1 MNKLRNKV
9 FNIIFIILTISVL
22 SFIFLFNIQKY
33 IELKSN
39 VKNSLN
45 MATNKNDK
53 EEIIPDMK
61 PDMKPDED
69 IEINKDSNIENNID
83 KNIKFMDSTIYTVL
97 INDDNSI
104 KEVINHSNN
113 NISDNKINSI
123 AKNILGKDNIKELY
137 IGNLYFNNYSYKY
150 VSGDSLTIL
159 DNTKI
164 RSSLI
169 LSLEISIIVFIIL
182 ELIIYFITKLLTKYI
197 TEPVNNTFKK
207 QKEFIEDA
215 SHELKTPLS
224 VIIASTEALE
234 NDYNEKWINNI
245 KYESERMNSLIIN
258 MLELAKSEHEETI
271 TKVNNNLSKI
281 VELSILSMEVKAY
294 EDNVKIKY
302 DIENDINMLL
312 DEVSIKELLSILIDN
327 AIKHSYKNSTIN
339 ISLKSNGNYI
349 VLLVKNKGDNIS
361 SEDRNK
367 IFERFYRVDK
377 SRNRNN
383 NRYGLGLAIAKNIV
397 LNHNGEINVESDN
410 HITTFKVV
418 FKK

>member
-45 MATNKNDK
+45 MVTNKNDK
-53 EEIIPDMK
+53 EKIIPDMK
-61 PDMKPDED
+61 PDIKPDD
-69 IEINKDSNIENNID
+69 IN

-113 NISDNKINSI
+113 NISDTKINSI
-123 AKNILGKDNIKELY
+123 AKNILDKDNIKELY

-169 LSLEISIIVFIIL
+169 LSLEISIIIFVIL

-197 TEPVNNTFKK
+197 TEPVNNIFKK

-245 KYESERMNSLIIN
+245 KYEGERMNNLIIN

-327 AIKHSYKNSTIN
+327 AIKYSYKNSTIN
-339 ISLKSNGNYI
+339 ISLKSNGNNI

-361 SEDRNK
+361 SEDRDK

-397 LNHNGEINVESDN
+397 LNHNGEISVESDN

>member
-53 EEIIPDMK
+53 EEILPDMK
-61 PDMKPDED
+61 PDIKPNED
-69 IEINKDSNIENNID
+69 IEMNKDSNID

-113 NISDNKINSI
+113 NISDTKINSI
-123 AKNILGKDNIKELY
+123 AKNILDKDNIKELY

-169 LSLEISIIVFIIL
+169 LSLEISIIIFVVL

-245 KYESERMNSLIIN
+245 KYESERMNNLIIN

-302 DIENDINMLL
+302 DIEKDINMLL

-327 AIKHSYKNSTIN
+327 AIKHSYKNSTLN
-339 ISLKSNGNYI
+339 ISLKSNANNI

-361 SEDRNK
+361 SEDMDK
-367 IFERFYRVDK
+367 IFERFYRGDK

-397 LNHNGEINVESDN
+397 LNHNGEISVESDN
-410 HITTFKVV
+410 HITTFKVL

>member
-45 MATNKNDK
+45 MATNKN

-69 IEINKDSNIENNID
+69 IEMNKDSNID

-113 NISDNKINSI
+113 NISDTKINSI
-123 AKNILGKDNIKELY
+123 AKNILDKDNIKELY

-169 LSLEISIIVFIIL
+169 LSLEISIIIFAIL

-197 TEPVNNTFKK
+197 TEPVNNIFKK

-245 KYESERMNSLIIN
+245 KYESERMNNLIIN

-281 VELSILSMEVKAY
+281 IELSILSMEVKAY

-302 DIENDINMLL
+302 DIEKDINMLL

-327 AIKHSYKNSTIN
+327 AIKHSYKNSAIN
-339 ISLKSNGNYI
+339 ISLKSNGNNI
-349 VLLVKNKGDNIS
+349 VLLVKNRGDNIS
-361 SEDRNK
+361 SEDRDK

-397 LNHNGEINVESDN
+397 LNHNGEISVESDN

>member
-61 PDMKPDED
+61 PDIKPNED
-69 IEINKDSNIENNID
+69 IEMNKDNNIENNID

-113 NISDNKINSI
+113 NISDTKINSI
-123 AKNILGKDNIKELY
+123 AKNILDKDNIKELY

-159 DNTKI
+159 DNTKV

-169 LSLEISIIVFIIL
+169 LSLEISIIIFVVL

-245 KYESERMNSLIIN
+245 KYESERMNNLIIN

-302 DIENDINMLL
+302 DIEKDINMLL

-339 ISLKSNGNYI
+339 ISLKSSGNNI
-349 VLLVKNKGDNIS
+349 ILLIKNKGDNIS
-361 SEDRNK
+361 SEDRDK

-397 LNHNGEINVESDN
+397 LNHNGEISVESDN

>member
-33 IELKSN
+33 IELKNN

-61 PDMKPDED
+61 PDIKPNED
-69 IEINKDSNIENNID
+69 IEMNKDNNIENNID

-123 AKNILGKDNIKELY
+123 AKNILNKDNIKEIY

-159 DNTKI
+159 DNTKV

-169 LSLEISIIVFIIL
+169 LSLEISIIIFVVL

-245 KYESERMNSLIIN
+245 KYESERMNNLIIN
-258 MLELAKSEHEETI
+258 MLELAKSEHEEKI

-302 DIENDINMLL
+302 DIEKDINMLL

-339 ISLKSNGNYI
+339 INLKSNANNI

-361 SEDRNK
+361 SEDRDK

-397 LNHNGEINVESDN
+397 LNHNGEISVESDN

>member
-1 MNKLRNKV
+1 M
-9 FNIIFIILTISVL
+9 
-22 SFIFLFNIQKY
+22 
-33 IELKSN
+33 
-39 VKNSLN
+39 
-45 MATNKNDK
+45 
-53 EEIIPDMK
+53 
-61 PDMKPDED
+61 
-69 IEINKDSNIENNID
+69 
-83 KNIKFMDSTIYTVL
+83 YT
-97 INDDNSI
+97 
-104 KEVINHSNN
+104 
-113 NISDNKINSI
+113 
-123 AKNILGKDNIKELY
+123 
-137 IGNLYFNNYSYKY
+137 
-150 VSGDSLTIL
+150 
-159 DNTKI
+159 
-164 RSSLI
+164 I
-169 LSLEISIIVFIIL
+169 LSLEISIIIFIVL

-245 KYESERMNSLIIN
+245 KYESERMNNLIIN
-258 MLELAKSEHEETI
+258 MLELAKSEHEETFSK
-271 TKVNNNLSKI
+271 TNNNLSKI

-302 DIENDINMLL
+302 DIENDISMLL

-339 ISLKSNGNYI
+339 INLKSNANNI

-361 SEDRNK
+361 SEDRDK

-397 LNHNGEINVESDN
+397 LNHNGEISVESGN

>member
-22 SFIFLFNIQKY
+22 SFIILFNIQKY

-45 MATNKNDK
+45 MATNKN

-69 IEINKDSNIENNID
+69 IEMNKDSNID

-113 NISDNKINSI
+113 NISDTKINSI

-169 LSLEISIIVFIIL
+169 LSLEISIIIFVVL

-245 KYESERMNSLIIN
+245 KYESERMNNLIIN

-302 DIENDINMLL
+302 DIENNISMLL

-339 ISLKSNGNYI
+339 ISLKSNGNNI
-349 VLLVKNKGDNIS
+349 VLLVKNRGDNIS
-361 SEDRNK
+361 NEDRDK

-397 LNHNGEINVESDN
+397 LNHNGEISVESDK

>member
-69 IEINKDSNIENNID
+69 IEMNKDSNIENNID

-97 INDDNSI
+97 INDDNTI

-123 AKNILGKDNIKELY
+123 AKNILDKDNIKEIY

-159 DNTKI
+159 DNTKV

-169 LSLEISIIVFIIL
+169 LSLEISIIIFIVL

-245 KYESERMNSLIIN
+245 KYESERMNNLIIN
-258 MLELAKSEHEETI
+258 MLELAKSEHEETFSK
-271 TKVNNNLSKI
+271 TNNNLSKI

-302 DIENDINMLL
+302 DIENDISMLL

-339 ISLKSNGNYI
+339 INLKSNANNI

-361 SEDRNK
+361 SEDRDK

-397 LNHNGEINVESDN
+397 LNHNGEISVESGN

>member
-45 MATNKNDK
+45 MATNKN

-69 IEINKDSNIENNID
+69 IEMNKDSNID

-159 DNTKI
+159 DNSKI

-169 LSLEISIIVFIIL
+169 LSLEISIIIFIIL

-245 KYESERMNSLIIN
+245 KYESERMNNLIIN

-339 ISLKSNGNYI
+339 ISLKSNGNNI
-349 VLLVKNKGDNIS
+349 ILLVKNRGDNIS
-361 SEDRNK
+361 SEDRDK

-397 LNHNGEINVESDN
+397 LNHNGEISVESDN
-410 HITTFKVV
+410 HVTTFKVV

>member
-33 IELKSN
+33 IELKNN

-61 PDMKPDED
+61 PDED
-69 IEINKDSNIENNID
+69 IEMNKDSNID

-97 INDDNSI
+97 INDENTI

-123 AKNILGKDNIKELY
+123 AKNILGKDNIKKLY

-159 DNTKI
+159 DNTKVK
-164 RSSLI
+164 SSLI
-169 LSLEISIIVFIIL
+169 LSLEISIIIFVVL

-245 KYESERMNSLIIN
+245 KYESERMNNLIIN
-258 MLELAKSEHEETI
+258 MLELAKSEHEDTI

-302 DIENDINMLL
+302 DIENDISMLL

-339 ISLKSNGNYI
+339 INLKSNANNI

-361 SEDRNK
+361 SEDRDK

-397 LNHNGEINVESDN
+397 LNHNGEISVESDN

>member
-45 MATNKNDK
+45 MATNKN

-69 IEINKDSNIENNID
+69 IEMNKDSNID

-113 NISDNKINSI
+113 NISDTKINSI
-123 AKNILGKDNIKELY
+123 AKNILDKDNIKELY
-137 IGNLYFNNYSYKY
+137 IGNLCFNNYSYKY

-169 LSLEISIIVFIIL
+169 LSLEISIIIFIIL

-245 KYESERMNSLIIN
+245 KYESERMNNLIIN

-302 DIENDINMLL
+302 DIENDISMLL

-339 ISLKSNGNYI
+339 ISLKSNGNNI

-361 SEDRNK
+361 SEDKEK

-397 LNHNGEINVESDN
+397 LNHNGEISVESDN

>member
-33 IELKSN
+33 IELKNN

-61 PDMKPDED
+61 PDIKPNED
-69 IEINKDSNIENNID
+69 IEMNKDNNIENNID

-123 AKNILGKDNIKELY
+123 AKNILNKDNIKEIY

-159 DNTKI
+159 DNTKV

-169 LSLEISIIVFIIL
+169 LSLEISIIIFVVL

-245 KYESERMNSLIIN
+245 KYESERMNNLIIN
-258 MLELAKSEHEETI
+258 MLELAKSEHEEKI

-302 DIENDINMLL
+302 DIEKDINMLL

-339 ISLKSNGNYI
+339 INLKSNANNI

-361 SEDRNK
+361 SEDRDK

-397 LNHNGEINVESDN
+397 LNHNGEISVESGN

>member
-53 EEIIPDMK
+53 EETIPDMK
-61 PDMKPDED
+61 PDIKPNED
-69 IEINKDSNIENNID
+69 IEMNKDSNIENNID

-113 NISDNKINSI
+113 NISDTKINSI
-123 AKNILGKDNIKELY
+123 AKNILDKDNIKELY

-159 DNTKI
+159 DNTKV

-169 LSLEISIIVFIIL
+169 LSLEISIIIFVIL

-245 KYESERMNSLIIN
+245 KYESDRMNNLIIN
-258 MLELAKSEHEETI
+258 MLELAKSEHEEKI

-302 DIENDINMLL
+302 DIEKDINMLL

-339 ISLKSNGNYI
+339 INLKSNANNI

-361 SEDRNK
+361 SEDRDK

-397 LNHNGEINVESDN
+397 LNHNGEISVESGN

>member
-33 IELKSN
+33 IELKNN

-61 PDMKPDED
+61 PDED
-69 IEINKDSNIENNID
+69 IEMNKDSNID

-97 INDDNSI
+97 INDENTI

-123 AKNILGKDNIKELY
+123 AKNILGKDNIKKLY

-159 DNTKI
+159 DNTKVK
-164 RSSLI
+164 SSLI
-169 LSLEISIIVFIIL
+169 LSLEISIIIFVVL

-245 KYESERMNSLIIN
+245 KYESERMNNLIIN
-258 MLELAKSEHEETI
+258 MLELAKSEHEDTI

-302 DIENDINMLL
+302 DIENDISMLL

-339 ISLKSNGNYI
+339 INLKSNGGTVTLNMTNQKA
-349 VLLVKNKGDNIS
+349 VG
-361 SEDRNK
+361 
-367 IFERFYRVDK
+367 
-377 SRNRNN
+377 
-383 NRYGLGLAIAKNIV
+383 NIV
-397 LNHNGEINVESDN
+397 IDSISTLTMNLTNKSYYEGVINSDN
-410 HITTFKVV
+410 NA
-418 FKK
+418 

>member
-53 EEIIPDMK
+53 EEILPDMK
-61 PDMKPDED
+61 PDIKPNED
-69 IEINKDSNIENNID
+69 IEMNKDSNID

-113 NISDNKINSI
+113 NISDTKINSI
-123 AKNILGKDNIKELY
+123 AKNILDKDNIKELY

-169 LSLEISIIVFIIL
+169 LSLEISIIIFVVL

-245 KYESERMNSLIIN
+245 KYESERMNNLIIN

-302 DIENDINMLL
+302 DIEKDINMLL

-339 ISLKSNGNYI
+339 ISLKSNANNI

-361 SEDRNK
+361 SEDMDK
-367 IFERFYRVDK
+367 IFERFYMGDK

-397 LNHNGEINVESDN
+397 LNHNGEISVESDN
-410 HITTFKVV
+410 HITTFKVL

>member
-53 EEIIPDMK
+53 EEILPDMK
-61 PDMKPDED
+61 PDIKPNED
-69 IEINKDSNIENNID
+69 IEMNKDSNID

-113 NISDNKINSI
+113 NISDTKINSI
-123 AKNILGKDNIKELY
+123 AKNILDKDNIKELY

-169 LSLEISIIVFIIL
+169 LSLEISIIIFVVL

-245 KYESERMNSLIIN
+245 KYESERMNNLIIN

-302 DIENDINMLL
+302 DIEKDINMLL

-339 ISLKSNGNYI
+339 ISLKSNANNI

-361 SEDRNK
+361 SEDMDK
-367 IFERFYRVDK
+367 IFERFYRGDK

-397 LNHNGEINVESDN
+397 LNHNGEISVESDN
-410 HITTFKVV
+410 HITTFKVL

>member
-45 MATNKNDK
+45 MANKN
-53 EEIIPDMK
+53 EETIPDMK

-69 IEINKDSNIENNID
+69 IEINNDNNTD

-113 NISDNKINSI
+113 NISDTKINSI
-123 AKNILGKDNIKELY
+123 AKNILDKDNIKELF

-159 DNTKI
+159 DNTKV

-169 LSLEISIIVFIIL
+169 LSLEISIIIFVVL
-182 ELIIYFITKLLTKYI
+182 ESVIFFITKLLTKYI

-245 KYESERMNSLIIN
+245 KYESERMNNLIIN
-258 MLELAKSEHEETI
+258 MLELAKSEHEEAI

-302 DIENDINMLL
+302 DIEKDISMLL

-339 ISLKSNGNYI
+339 ISLKSNGNNI

-361 SEDRNK
+361 SEDRDK

-397 LNHNGEINVESDN
+397 LNHNGEISVESDK

>member
-53 EEIIPDMK
+53 EEILPDMK
-61 PDMKPDED
+61 PDIKPNED
-69 IEINKDSNIENNID
+69 IEMNKDSNID

-113 NISDNKINSI
+113 NISDTKINSI
-123 AKNILGKDNIKELY
+123 AKNILDKDNIKELY

-169 LSLEISIIVFIIL
+169 LSLEISIIIFVVL

-245 KYESERMNSLIIN
+245 KYESERMNNLIIN

-302 DIENDINMLL
+302 DIEKDINMLL

-339 ISLKSNGNYI
+339 ISLKSSGNNI
-349 VLLVKNKGDNIS
+349 ILLIKNKGDNIS
-361 SEDRNK
+361 SEDRDK

-397 LNHNGEINVESDN
+397 LNHNGEISVESDN

>member
-53 EEIIPDMK
+53 EEILPDMK
-61 PDMKPDED
+61 PDIKPNED
-69 IEINKDSNIENNID
+69 IEMNKDSNID

-113 NISDNKINSI
+113 NISDTKINSI
-123 AKNILGKDNIKELY
+123 AKNILDKDNVKELY
-137 IGNLYFNNYSYKY
+137 IGNLFFNNYSYKY
-150 VSGDSLTIL
+150 VNGDSLTIL

-169 LSLEISIIVFIIL
+169 LSLEISIIIFVVL

-234 NDYNEKWINNI
+234 NDYNEKCINNI
-245 KYESERMNSLIIN
+245 KYESERMNNLIIN
-258 MLELAKSEHEETI
+258 MLELAKSEHEETFS
-271 TKVNNNLSKI
+271 KANNILSKI

-302 DIENDINMLL
+302 DIENDINMLF

-339 ISLKSNGNYI
+339 ISLKNNGNNI

-361 SEDRNK
+361 SEDRDK

-397 LNHNGEINVESDN
+397 LNHNGEISVEPDN
-410 HITTFKVV
+410 HITTFKVA

>member
-69 IEINKDSNIENNID
+69 IEMNKDSNID

-123 AKNILGKDNIKELY
+123 AKNILDKDNIKEIY

-159 DNTKI
+159 DNTKV

-169 LSLEISIIVFIIL
+169 LSLEISIIIFVIL

-234 NDYNEKWINNI
+234 NDYNGKWINNI
-245 KYESERMNSLIIN
+245 KYESERMNNLIIN

-339 ISLKSNGNYI
+339 ISLKSNGNNI

-361 SEDRNK
+361 SEDRDK

-397 LNHNGEINVESDN
+397 LNHNGEISVESDN

>member
-53 EEIIPDMK
+53 EETIPDMK
-61 PDMKPDED
+61 PDIKPNED
-69 IEINKDSNIENNID
+69 IEMNKDSNIENNID
-83 KNIKFMDSTIYTVL
+83 KNIKFMDSTIYIVL

-113 NISDNKINSI
+113 NISDTKINSI
-123 AKNILGKDNIKELY
+123 AKNILDKDNIKELY

-159 DNTKI
+159 DNTKV

-169 LSLEISIIVFIIL
+169 LSLEISIIIFVIL

-245 KYESERMNSLIIN
+245 KYESDRMNNLIIN
-258 MLELAKSEHEETI
+258 MLELAKSEHEEKI

-302 DIENDINMLL
+302 DIEKDINMLL

-327 AIKHSYKNSTIN
+327 AIK
-339 ISLKSNGNYI
+339 
-349 VLLVKNKGDNIS
+349 
-361 SEDRNK
+361 
-367 IFERFYRVDK
+367 
-377 SRNRNN
+377 
-383 NRYGLGLAIAKNIV
+383 
-397 LNHNGEINVESDN
+397 
-410 HITTFKVV
+410 TFI
-418 FKK
+418 

>member
-33 IELKSN
+33 IELKNN

-61 PDMKPDED
+61 PDIKPNED
-69 IEINKDSNIENNID
+69 IEMNKDNNIENNID

-113 NISDNKINSI
+113 NISDTKINSI
-123 AKNILGKDNIKELY
+123 AKNILDKDNIKELY

-169 LSLEISIIVFIIL
+169 LSLEISIIIFVVL

-245 KYESERMNSLIIN
+245 KYESERMNNLIIN
-258 MLELAKSEHEETI
+258 MLELAKSEHEEKI

-302 DIENDINMLL
+302 DIEKDINMLL

-339 ISLKSNGNYI
+339 INLKSNANNI

-361 SEDRNK
+361 SEDRDK

-397 LNHNGEINVESDN
+397 LNHNGEISVESGN

>member
-1 MNKLRNKV
+1 MNKLKNKV

-45 MATNKNDK
+45 MVTNKNNK

-61 PDMKPDED
+61 PDIKPDED
-69 IEINKDSNIENNID
+69 IEMNKDSNID

-113 NISDNKINSI
+113 NISDTKINSI
-123 AKNILGKDNIKELY
+123 AKNILDKDNIKEIY

-169 LSLEISIIVFIIL
+169 LSLEISIIIFVVL

-245 KYESERMNSLIIN
+245 KYESERMNNLIIN
-258 MLELAKSEHEETI
+258 MLELAKSEHEETFS
-271 TKVNNNLSKI
+271 KANNNLSKI

-302 DIENDINMLL
+302 DIEKNISMLL

-339 ISLKSNGNYI
+339 INLKSNANNI

-361 SEDRNK
+361 SEDKDK

-397 LNHNGEINVESDN
+397 LNHNGEISVESDN

>member
-33 IELKSN
+33 IELKNN

-69 IEINKDSNIENNID
+69 IEMNKDSNID

-113 NISDNKINSI
+113 NISDTKINSI
-123 AKNILGKDNIKELY
+123 AKNILDKDNIKEIY

-159 DNTKI
+159 DNTKV

-169 LSLEISIIVFIIL
+169 LSLEISIIIFIVL

-245 KYESERMNSLIIN
+245 KYESERMNNLIIN
-258 MLELAKSEHEETI
+258 MLELAKSEHEETFSK
-271 TKVNNNLSKI
+271 TNNNLSKI

-302 DIENDINMLL
+302 DIENDISMLL

-339 ISLKSNGNYI
+339 INLKSNANNI

-361 SEDRNK
+361 SEDRDK

-397 LNHNGEINVESDN
+397 LNHNGEISVESGN